1 MSTLQVAYPCLHLH
15 IPACWSAGPKLVTC
29 RAAADPGTTRRPRAE
44 SNNVCVQVAVPPPR
58 RLRLTGSGPAG
69 TARAT
74 IMMLRVPDSE
84 PGPGPSLKLAGRL
97 GEVGQAWPDCG
108 AVARPA

>member
-1 MSTLQVAYPCLHLH
+1 MVAYPCLDLH

-29 RAAADPGTTRRPRAE
+29 RAAADPGTTSRPE
-44 SNNVCVQVAVPPPR
+44 SSNVCVQVAVPP

-74 IMMLRVPDSE
+74 IMMLRVPDAE
-84 PGPGPSLKLAGRL
+84 PGPGPR
-97 GEVGQAWPDCG
+97 VGQVWPDCG